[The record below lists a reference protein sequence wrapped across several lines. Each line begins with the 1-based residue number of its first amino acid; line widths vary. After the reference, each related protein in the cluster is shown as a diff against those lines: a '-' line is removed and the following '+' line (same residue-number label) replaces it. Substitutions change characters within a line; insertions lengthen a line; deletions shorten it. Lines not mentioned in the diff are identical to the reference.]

1 MVIIFNNSISDQ
13 ITTTLKF
20 ERFTRRWL
28 NTDAKCQEEGGSMHH
43 MSYANKYM
51 RLFGTGSIN
60 IFGLAIVTTTIPVFL
75 CTSKTYMEFVFKCCR
90 DHIHR

>member
-28 NTDAKCQEEGGSMHH
+28 ITDAKCQEEGGSMHH
-43 MSYANKYM
+43 MSY
-51 RLFGTGSIN
+51 
-60 IFGLAIVTTTIPVFL
+60 
-75 CTSKTYMEFVFKCCR
+75 
-90 DHIHR
+90 